1 MINTSTSVSSALT
14 ALYTTNNNDMTK
26 TMSRIASGKRIQTPG
41 DDFAGYLR
49 GSALQSDIKQFTTV
63 KQDIQEGK
71 AYADFAKQVG
81 NNILEDLAKM
91 QNLEDAYA
99 LEAAGG
105 NDANKLSA
113 MSAQYDALATGI
125 DNTQASAA
133 YDGTL
138 VADGSLSKAVTTDI
152 DAGTY
157 TIDGSSVTASLVGSI
172 GTAGSVAT
180 EATAMQT
187 YVSTMETAGDQLDRA
202 SKLTDTVINSKNA
215 VVSSIMDINETEEL
229 ANLTNLQVR
238 MQATVSMMSQSTM
251 SQAAISKLFQ

>member
-14 ALYTTNNNDMTK
+14 ALYTSNTNDMTK

-49 GSALQSDIKQFTTV
+49 GSALQSDITQFIKV

-99 LEAAGG
+99 LEVAGG
-105 NDANKLSA
+105 NDADKLAA
-113 MSAQYDALATGI
+113 MSAQYDALAVGI
-125 DNTQASAA
+125 DNTEATAA

-138 VADGSLSKAVTTDI
+138 VADGSLSQDVTIDI
-152 DAGTY
+152 DGNVY
-157 TIDGSSVTASLVGSI
+157 NIDGSSVAATLVGSI
-172 GTAGSVAT
+172 AVAGSVAT
-180 EATAMQT
+180 ESTAMQT
-187 YVSTMETAGDQLDRA
+187 FVSTMETAGDQLDRA
-202 SKLTDTVINSKNA
+202 AKLTDTVINSKQA
-215 VVSSIMDINETEEL
+215 VVSAIMDINETEEL
-229 ANLTNLQVR
+229 SKLTNLQVR

-251 SQAAISKLFQ
+251 SQAAIAKLFA